1 MAKRIRFERSDLS
14 LNQQLCLANTGFY
27 LLLVLETAAPSILPN
42 ISDWTYTGQS
52 SVSPKTLLWYL
63 HLLRKPHFWRISIIL
78 EFPLFTILK
87 KMNHFF
93 YIIEEFI
100 QGQSIDTFVSYQKIS
115 HELLIKFGIQLC
127 DILDYLHHLMP
138 YPILYQD
145 LKPEHIIVCGNQ
157 IKLID
162 FGIASFFY
170 RFWKKLSNLRNN
182 GFCCAGALNGLP
194 VTPSADVY
202 GLGKVLQYLSSYT
215 TEPVPLFFRQSFK
228 KLLHMMQRTDMK
240 RSVFLK
246 KLLNRI

>member
-87 KMNHFF
+87 KMNISFISSRNLFRTIHWHFCV
-93 YIIEEFI
+93 I
-100 QGQSIDTFVSYQKIS
+100 SKIS
-115 HELLIKFGIQLC
+115 HELLIKFCIQLC

-162 FGIASFFY
+162 FGIASF
-170 RFWKKLSNLRNN
+170 
-182 GFCCAGALNGLP
+182 LP
-194 VTPSADVY
+194 V
-202 GLGKVLQYLSSYT
+202 LEKIIKF
-215 TEPVPLFFRQSFK
+215 TEQWI
-228 KLLHMMQRTDMK
+228 LLRRRLWM
-240 RSVFLK
+240 VFQ
-246 KLLNRI
+246 

>member
-87 KMNHFF
+87 KMNFCVISKNF
-93 YIIEEFI
+93 PW
-100 QGQSIDTFVSYQKIS
+100 TFNKIWHPALWYFRLS
-115 HELLIKFGIQLC
+115 ASFNAISN
-127 DILDYLHHLMP
+127 
-138 YPILYQD
+138 PISGSKTRAYYSMWKSD
-145 LKPEHIIVCGNQ
+145 KINRFWNCI
-157 IKLID
+157 
-162 FGIASFFY
+162 FFY

-182 GFCCAGALNGLP
+182 GFCCAGGSEWSSSNAFRRCVWTRESPAISEQLYNGTLFHYFSDNHSKSYCIWCSGQIWNG
-194 VTPSADVY
+194 PS
-202 GLGKVLQYLSSYT
+202 
-215 TEPVPLFFRQSFK
+215 F
-228 KLLHMMQRTDMK
+228 
-240 RSVFLK
+240 
-246 KLLNRI
+246 

>member
-63 HLLRKPHFWRISIIL
+63 TFFGSHTSEESQSSWNSHYLRYWRRWTFLLYHRGIYSGTIHWHFCVISKN
-78 EFPLFTILK
+78 FPW
-87 KMNHFF
+87 
-93 YIIEEFI
+93 
-100 QGQSIDTFVSYQKIS
+100 TFNKIWHPALWYFRLS
-115 HELLIKFGIQLC
+115 ASFNAISN
-127 DILDYLHHLMP
+127 
-138 YPILYQD
+138 PISGSKTRAYYSMWKSD
-145 LKPEHIIVCGNQ
+145 KINRFWNCI
-157 IKLID
+157 
-162 FGIASFFY
+162 FFY

-182 GFCCAGALNGLP
+182 GFCCARGSEWSSSNAFRRC
-194 VTPSADVY
+194 VW
-202 GLGKVLQYLSSYT
+202 LGKVLQYLSSYT
-215 TEPVPLFFRQSFK
+215 TEPCSTIFQTIIQK
-228 KLLHMMQRTDMK
+228 ATAYDAATDMK